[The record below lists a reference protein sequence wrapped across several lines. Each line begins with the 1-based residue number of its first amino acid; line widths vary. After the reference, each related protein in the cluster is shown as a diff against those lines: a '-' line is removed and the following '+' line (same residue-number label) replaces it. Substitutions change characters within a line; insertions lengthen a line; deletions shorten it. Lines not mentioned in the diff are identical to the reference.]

1 MLKRVKNSTHI
12 NFGCE
17 AFRSLFQS
25 SRVPGWVPGF
35 QGSKDPP
42 CPPPHEHS
50 PFQGSSVH
58 ILRVPRFQGSRVP
71 GFQGFRVP
79 RFQGSRVP
87 GFQGFRVPG
96 FQGSTV
102 PGFQGSRFQC
112 SRVPGFQ
119 GSRVSGFQGSRA
131 PVPDFGLRSRRRH
144 HSQTQRLKPNSHT
157 AVGNYMSILAKG
169 VQRFGGK
176 PKEQDVAHRRPK
188 CV

>member
-71 GFQGFRVP
+71 GFQGSTIPRFQGSRVP
-79 RFQGSRVP
+79 GFQGSRVSGFHGSRVPGFQVSVFQGSRVP

-96 FQGSTV
+96 FQGS
-102 PGFQGSRFQC
+102 G
-112 SRVPGFQ
+112 
-119 GSRVSGFQGSRA
+119 SGFWAPQSEAAPLPDPEIETQQSYCCWELYVNSRQR
-131 PVPDFGLRSRRRH
+131 RS
-144 HSQTQRLKPNSHT
+144 T
-157 AVGNYMSILAKG
+157 VWW
-169 VQRFGGK
+169 
-176 PKEQDVAHRRPK
+176 
-188 CV
+188 